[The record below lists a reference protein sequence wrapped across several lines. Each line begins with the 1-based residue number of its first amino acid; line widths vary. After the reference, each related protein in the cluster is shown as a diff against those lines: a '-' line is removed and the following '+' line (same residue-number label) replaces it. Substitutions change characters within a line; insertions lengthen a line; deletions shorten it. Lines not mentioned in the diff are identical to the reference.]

1 MQKCNN
7 LRNLLNIT
15 CKLPNSSHRCQVAKL
30 QNIADMCRLS
40 VTNTLPVYAE
50 KDIHIFGKTTLSD
63 SGLTDAERFFVHNG
77 LK

>member
-1 MQKCNN
+1 MQKWNN

-15 CKLPNSSHRCQVAKL
+15 CELPNSSHRYQVAKQ

-50 KDIHIFGKTTLSD
+50 KDIHILGKTALSD

>member
-1 MQKCNN
+1 MQKWNN

-15 CKLPNSSHRCQVAKL
+15 CKLPNSSHRCQVAKQ

-50 KDIHIFGKTTLSD
+50 KDIHFSGKTTLPD
-63 SGLTDAERFFVHNG
+63 SGLRDSERFFANNR

>member
-1 MQKCNN
+1 MQKWNN

-15 CKLPNSSHRCQVAKL
+15 CKLPNSSHRCQVAKQ
-30 QNIADMCRLS
+30 QNIADMCKLS

-50 KDIHIFGKTTLSD
+50 KDIHFSGKTTLSD
-63 SGLTDAERFFVHNG
+63 SGLTDSDSFFANNR

>member
-7 LRNLLNIT
+7 LRNLLKIT
-15 CKLPNSSHRCQVAKL
+15 CELPNSSHRYQVAKQ

-40 VTNTLPVYAE
+40 VTNTLPVYAK
-50 KDIHIFGKTTLSD
+50 KDIHIFGNTTLSD
-63 SGLTDAERFFVHNG
+63 SGLTDSERFFANNR

>member
-7 LRNLLNIT
+7 LRNLLNIK

>member
-7 LRNLLNIT
+7 LRDLLNIT
-15 CKLPNSSHRCQVAKL
+15 CKLPNSSHRYQVAKQ

-40 VTNTLPVYAE
+40 VTNTLPVYAK
-50 KDIHIFGKTTLSD
+50 KDIHIFGNTTLSD
-63 SGLTDAERFFVHNG
+63 SGLTDSERFFANNG

>member
-1 MQKCNN
+1 MQKWNN

-15 CKLPNSSHRCQVAKL
+15 CELSNSSHRCQVAKQ

-40 VTNTLPVYAE
+40 VTNTLPVYTE

>member
-7 LRNLLNIT
+7 LRNLLKIT
-15 CKLPNSSHRCQVAKL
+15 CKLPNSSHRYQVAKQ

-40 VTNTLPVYAE
+40 VTNTLPVYAK
-50 KDIHIFGKTTLSD
+50 KDIHIFGNTTLSD
-63 SGLTDAERFFVHNG
+63 SGLTDSERFFANNR